1 MFFDRFEELCRLR
14 GVTPTKAAQEAGIN
28 KSTVTYWRKNA
39 ESKPTGQVAERL
51 CAYFGITMSEL
62 YGDGPNPPQE
72 DSVPEH
78 TGGATDEEIRFAL
91 FGGTEGITDAMYD
104 EVKQFARFVKE
115 RERNKK

>member
-1 MFFDRFEELCRLR
+1 MFFDRFEELCKLH

-62 YGDGPNPPQE
+62 YGDGAASTRE
-72 DSVPEH
+72 DGRR

-104 EVKQFARFVKE
+104 EVRRFAQFVKE
-115 RERNKK
+115 RERDKT

>member
-1 MFFDRFEELCRLR
+1 MFFNRFEELCKLR
-14 GVTPTKAAQEAGIN
+14 GVTPTKAAQDAGIN

-62 YGDGPNPPQE
+62 YGDNANPPEASGQKR
-72 DSVPEH
+72 
-78 TGGATDEEIRFAL
+78 TGGATDEELRFAL

-104 EVKQFARFVKE
+104 EVKRFAQFVKE
-115 RERNKK
+115 RERDKT